1 MMVLKTSIEFE
12 GNFSSHV
19 QMMVLG
25 GATSTCSCGL
35 VESSSLDCSVVLSWQ
50 ISMCYLILFWHARSL
65 GVMFKV

>member
-25 GATSTCSCGL
+25 GATSTCSCGKF
-35 VESSSLDCSVVLSWQ
+35 
-50 ISMCYLILFWHARSL
+50 ISRS
-65 GVMFKV
+65 